1 MNNINITDI
10 NNNFN
15 IPDSNNDTNI
25 PDNTIS
31 LKIVL
36 RSLNVV

>member
-10 NNNFN
+10 NNNVN

-36 RSLNVV
+36 RSLNIV